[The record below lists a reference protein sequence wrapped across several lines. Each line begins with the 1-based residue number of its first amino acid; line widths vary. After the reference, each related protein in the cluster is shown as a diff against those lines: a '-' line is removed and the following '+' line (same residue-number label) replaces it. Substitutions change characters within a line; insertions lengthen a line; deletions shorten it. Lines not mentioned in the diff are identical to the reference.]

1 MDLRI
6 LYARFIID
14 CTQDRSCEALNVIEG
29 MIGKVPLGDAY
40 PVRLM
45 GIINL
50 SRESFYKG
58 SVAGPDEV
66 LSQALAMQEQGADVI
81 DLGSVSTAPG
91 SPPVSESEEKAR
103 LIPALKEIL
112 ENLSLEIS
120 IDTQRSSIAAEA
132 LTLGATCINDVSGL
146 RDPAMARTAAEHDSS
161 LIIMASDK
169 AAGDLLSLD
178 RIIPL
183 LGEKVRQAVEA
194 GVSPHK
200 ITVDPGVGKWVPE
213 KTTEYDLA
221 ILGGYSRLRYLGR
234 PILAALSRKTF
245 IGATLGLA
253 NPFDRLSGSL
263 AATAIAVFLGAHI
276 VRTHD
281 VSMSL
286 QTIRMAEAIRG
297 RPAHC
302 ESGELSAEVLGYLG
316 QGEDVADTLRRT
328 GVDELGFGILCK
340 KSSFRVVAVRGLS
353 SMESLVIKQEML
365 ARGGDA
371 AIPKLALRCDQ
382 RPQEVLIIGTVS
394 QITSLVKNLKGQ
406 PFRLAEVAGCIDDA
420 LRQID
425 SPERYR

>member
-1 MDLRI
+1 M
-6 LYARFIID
+6 
-14 CTQDRSCEALNVIEG
+14 IEG
-29 MIGKVPLGDAY
+29 MIGKVSLGDCY
-40 PVRLM
+40 PVRMM

-58 SVAGPDEV
+58 SVVGPNDV
-66 LSQALAMQEQGADVI
+66 LSQALSMQEEGADVI

-91 SPPVSESEEKAR
+91 SPAVSESDELAR
-103 LIPALKEIL
+103 LIPALKEIR
-112 ENLSLEIS
+112 ENLSIDIS
-120 IDTQRSSIAAEA
+120 IDTQRPIVAAEA
-132 LTLGATCINDVSGL
+132 LSLGAACINDVSGL
-146 RDPAMARTAAEHDSS
+146 RDPAMAKAVAEHDGS

-169 AAGDLLSLD
+169 VAGDLLCLD

-183 LGEKVRQAVEA
+183 LGERVRLAVDA
-194 GVSPHK
+194 GVSLQK

-221 ILGGYSRLRYLGR
+221 ILGGYNRLRSLRR

-245 IGATLGLA
+245 IGATLNLP
-253 NPFDRLSGSL
+253 NPYDRLSGSL

-281 VSMSL
+281 VQLSL
-286 QTIRMAEAIRG
+286 HTIRMAEAIRG
-297 RPAHC
+297 HPVRS
-302 ESGELSAEVLGYLG
+302 ESGELSAEVLGHLG
-316 QGEDVADTLRRT
+316 QGEDMTETIRQT
-328 GVDELGFGILCK
+328 EVDERGFGIICK

-371 AIPKLALRCDQ
+371 AIPKLALRCDK

-394 QITSLVKNLKGQ
+394 QITSLVKNLRSQ
-406 PFRLAEVAGCIDDA
+406 PFRLAQVAECIDDA

>member
-1 MDLRI
+1 MI
-6 LYARFIID
+6 K
-14 CTQDRSCEALNVIEG
+14 G
-29 MIGKVPLGDAY
+29 MIGRVSLGDAY
-40 PVRLM
+40 PVRMM

-58 SVAGPDEV
+58 SVVGPDDV
-66 LSQALAMQEQGADVI
+66 LAQAMAMQEEGADVI

-91 SPPVSESEEKAR
+91 SPAVSESEEKAR
-103 LIPALKEIL
+103 LIPALKVIR
-112 ENLSLEIS
+112 ENLSIDIS
-120 IDTQRSSIAAEA
+120 IDTQRPTVAAEA
-132 LTLGATCINDVSGL
+132 LHLGAACINDVSGL
-146 RDPAMARTAAEHDSS
+146 RDPAMAEAVAEYGGS
-161 LIIMASDK
+161 LIIMASEN
-169 AAGDLLSLD
+169 AAGDLLNLD

-183 LGEKVRQAVEA
+183 LGERVRLAVEA
-194 GVSPHK
+194 GVSLQK
-200 ITVDPGVGKWVPE
+200 ITVDPGVGKWIPE

-253 NPFDRLSGSL
+253 NPYDRLSGSL

-281 VSMSL
+281 ISTSMH
-286 QTIRMAEAIRG
+286 TIRMAEAIRG
-297 RPAHC
+297 RPAQS
-302 ESGELSAEVLGYLG
+302 ESGELSAEVLAHLG
-316 QGEDVADTLRRT
+316 QGEDIAETLRQT
-328 GVDELGFGILCK
+328 EVDERGFGIICK

-371 AIPKLALRCDQ
+371 AIPKLALRCDK

-394 QITSLVKNLKGQ
+394 QIASLVKNLRSQ
-406 PFRLAEVAGCIDDA
+406 PFRLAQVAECIDDA

>member
-1 MDLRI
+1 MI
-6 LYARFIID
+6 K
-14 CTQDRSCEALNVIEG
+14 G
-29 MIGKVPLGDAY
+29 MIGRVSLGDAY
-40 PVRLM
+40 PVRMM

-58 SVAGPDEV
+58 SVVGPDDV
-66 LSQALAMQEQGADVI
+66 LAQAMAMQEEGADVI

-91 SPPVSESEEKAR
+91 SPAVSESEEKAR
-103 LIPALKEIL
+103 LIPALKVIR
-112 ENLSLEIS
+112 ENLSIDIS
-120 IDTQRSSIAAEA
+120 IDTQRPTVAAEA
-132 LTLGATCINDVSGL
+132 LSLGAACINDVSGL
-146 RDPAMARTAAEHDSS
+146 RDPAMAEAVAEYGGS
-161 LIIMASDK
+161 LIIMASEN
-169 AAGDLLSLD
+169 AAGDLLNLD

-183 LGEKVRQAVEA
+183 LGERVRLAVEA
-194 GVSPHK
+194 GVSLQK
-200 ITVDPGVGKWVPE
+200 ITVDPGVGKWIPE

-253 NPFDRLSGSL
+253 NPYDRLSGSL

-281 VSMSL
+281 ISTSMH
-286 QTIRMAEAIRG
+286 TIRMAEAIRG
-297 RPAHC
+297 RPARS
-302 ESGELSAEVLGYLG
+302 ESGELSAEVLAHLG
-316 QGEDVADTLRRT
+316 QGEDIAETLRQT
-328 GVDELGFGILCK
+328 EVDERGFGIICK

-371 AIPKLALRCDQ
+371 AIPKLALRCDK

-394 QITSLVKNLKGQ
+394 QIASLVKNLRSQ
-406 PFRLAEVAGCIDDA
+406 PFRLAQVAECIDDA

>member
-1 MDLRI
+1 
-6 LYARFIID
+6 
-14 CTQDRSCEALNVIEG
+14 VIEG
-29 MIGKVPLGDAY
+29 MIGKVSLGDCY
-40 PVRLM
+40 PVRMM

-58 SVAGPDEV
+58 SVVGPNDV
-66 LSQALAMQEQGADVI
+66 LSQALSMQEEGADVI

-91 SPPVSESEEKAR
+91 SPAVSESEELAR
-103 LIPALKEIL
+103 LIPALKEIR
-112 ENLSLEIS
+112 ENLSIDIS
-120 IDTQRSSIAAEA
+120 IDTQRPTVAAEA
-132 LTLGATCINDVSGL
+132 LSLGAACINDVSGL
-146 RDPAMARTAAEHDSS
+146 RDPAMAKAVAEHDGS

-169 AAGDLLSLD
+169 VAGDLLCLD

-183 LGEKVRQAVEA
+183 LGERVRLAVDA
-194 GVSPHK
+194 GVSLQK

-221 ILGGYSRLRYLGR
+221 ILGGYNRLRSLRR

-245 IGATLGLA
+245 IGATLNLP
-253 NPFDRLSGSL
+253 NPYDRLSGSL

-281 VSMSL
+281 VQLSL
-286 QTIRMAEAIRG
+286 HTIRMAQAIRG
-297 RPAHC
+297 RPAGS

-316 QGEDVADTLRRT
+316 QGEDMTETIRQT
-328 GVDELGFGILCK
+328 EVDERGFGIICK

-371 AIPKLALRCDQ
+371 AIPKLALRCDK

-394 QITSLVKNLKGQ
+394 QITSLVKNLRSQ
-406 PFRLAEVAGCIDDA
+406 PFRLAQVAECIDDA

>member
-1 MDLRI
+1 MI
-6 LYARFIID
+6 K
-14 CTQDRSCEALNVIEG
+14 G
-29 MIGKVPLGDAY
+29 MIGRVSLGDAY
-40 PVRLM
+40 PVRMM

-58 SVAGPDEV
+58 SVVGPDDV
-66 LSQALAMQEQGADVI
+66 LAQAMAMQEEGADVI

-91 SPPVSESEEKAR
+91 SPAVSESEEKAR
-103 LIPALKEIL
+103 LIPALKVIL
-112 ENLSLEIS
+112 ENLSIDIS
-120 IDTQRSSIAAEA
+120 IDTQRPTVAAEA
-132 LTLGATCINDVSGL
+132 LSLGAACINDVSGL
-146 RDPAMARTAAEHDSS
+146 RDPAMAEAVAEYGGS
-161 LIIMASDK
+161 LIIMASEN
-169 AAGDLLSLD
+169 AAGDLLNLD

-183 LGEKVRQAVEA
+183 LGERVRLAVEA
-194 GVSPHK
+194 GVSLQK
-200 ITVDPGVGKWVPE
+200 ITVDPGVGKWIPE

-221 ILGGYSRLRYLGR
+221 ILGGYNRLRYLGR

-253 NPFDRLSGSL
+253 NPYDRLSGSL

-281 VSMSL
+281 ISTSMH
-286 QTIRMAEAIRG
+286 TIRMAEAIRG
-297 RPAHC
+297 RPAQS
-302 ESGELSAEVLGYLG
+302 ESGELSAEVLAHLG
-316 QGEDVADTLRRT
+316 QGEDIAETLRQT
-328 GVDELGFGILCK
+328 EVDERGFGIICK

-371 AIPKLALRCDQ
+371 AIPKLALRCDK

-394 QITSLVKNLKGQ
+394 QIASLVKNLRSQ
-406 PFRLAEVAGCIDDA
+406 PFRLAQVAECIDDA